1 MRAAMNSLATVHG
14 TAYAFQHELGGKS
27 AFLSKFPILTED
39 NMPRSKLLKV
49 ICEGRGPKC
58 VNIKGKIADY

>member
-1 MRAAMNSLATVHG
+1 MRAAMTSLATIHG

-39 NMPRSKLLKV
+39 NMPRSKRLKV
-49 ICEGRGPKC
+49 I
-58 VNIKGKIADY
+58 